1 MAPSI
6 ACHRHSIPLSPSY
19 SVSPNC
25 QSLWKTPALTHSWK
39 RRWAELLEQMPVA
52 FRAFHWQPVRRTKK
66 MASMAWR
73 SSTRGLWQPSGWSG
87 RGGSSSAMRIQSG
100 SGSRQPSST
109 TGGLAETL
117 AMRGTPGAEGG
128 HQEFYAVSPYWDRF

>member
-52 FRAFHWQPVRRTKK
+52 FRAFHWHPVRRTKK
-66 MASMAWR
+66 MPSIALR
-73 SSTRGLWQPSGWSG
+73 SGTRGLWQPSGWVG
-87 RGGSSSAMRIQSG
+87 RGGSNASIRPHRVSGMR
-100 SGSRQPSST
+100 
-109 TGGLAETL
+109 
-117 AMRGTPGAEGG
+117 
-128 HQEFYAVSPYWDRF
+128 H